1 MVTRPIAVTIRSKK
15 LGVLIQNARQVNSTP
30 APTCAQVMGIP
41 LDKYEA
47 FERGELSPSL
57 PELEALAFFLKIPLD
72 YFWGRE
78 ITGLPVSEVPVPD
91 SSKLMALRD
100 RFIGASIRRSRLEA
114 GLTIEDLSE
123 KVGIPPNQL
132 QGYEFG
138 TQSIP
143 IPELEVIATA
153 LNRPLKEFQ
162 DNRGPIGT
170 WIKQQRAV
178 QTFAELSPEL
188 QDFIS
193 KPINRPYIE
202 LAYRLSEM
210 SVEKLRAVAEGL
222 LEITL

>member
-1 MVTRPIAVTIRSKK
+1 
-15 LGVLIQNARQVNSTP
+15 
-30 APTCAQVMGIP
+30 
-41 LDKYEA
+41 
-47 FERGELSPSL
+47 
-57 PELEALAFFLKIPLD
+57 
-72 YFWGRE
+72 
-78 ITGLPVSEVPVPD
+78 
-91 SSKLMALRD
+91 MALRD

-114 GLTIEDLSE
+114 GLMIEDLSE

-132 QGYEFG
+132 QAYEFG
-138 TQSIP
+138 TQPIP